1 MAGNRTVKKC
11 WDLEKDKAYNLEHG
25 KLMGL
30 HHTTGSCCSACFS
43 LGSVIVRPVADWTV
57 CNNVANSL
65 ANYLSTTYP
74 FQPNISPK
82 GDQMLF
88 NLSTIV

>member
-43 LGSVIVRPVADWTV
+43 LGSVIVCRVTAL
-57 CNNVANSL
+57 SL
-65 ANYLSTTYP
+65 IGLFATMLRIHWPIIYP
-74 FQPNISPK
+74 PPTHSNPI
-82 GDQMLF
+82 
-88 NLSTIV
+88 